1 MPGTLTPTC
10 SFCGLRFASRPLLE
24 LHIREDH
31 LQRDHHPEPDRGDAA
46 RARASQPRA
55 DAPAP
60 THGQSSRSPRTTK
73 EVITMTATPRRRRL
87 RAGSAM
93 TAARA
98 VIRMIRHVNAE
109 LLLASEA
116 MCRPVGAAQPRSRAE
131 MPADPP
137 EHAGTA
143 TERAQRAA

>member
-46 RARASQPRA
+46 SARASQPSA
-55 DAPAP
+55 HAPAP
-60 THGQSSRSPRTTK
+60 AHGQSSRSPRTTK
-73 EVITMTATPRRRRL
+73 EVITMTATPHRRL
-87 RAGSAM
+87 RAGWAM
-93 TAARA
+93 TVARA
-98 VIRMIRHVNAE
+98 VTRMIRDVNAE

-116 MCRPVGAAQPRSRAE
+116 LFRPVGVAQPRSRAE

-137 EHAGTA
+137 EPARTA

>member
-1 MPGTLTPTC
+1 MPGTLTPAC

-31 LQRDHHPEPDRGDAA
+31 LQRDRHPEPDRGDAA

-87 RAGSAM
+87 RAGWAM

-98 VIRMIRHVNAE
+98 VIRTIRHPG
-109 LLLASEA
+109 
-116 MCRPVGAAQPRSRAE
+116 RRGAAPI
-131 MPADPP
+131 
-137 EHAGTA
+137 AG
-143 TERAQRAA
+143 

>member
-1 MPGTLTPTC
+1 
-10 SFCGLRFASRPLLE
+10 
-24 LHIREDH
+24 
-31 LQRDHHPEPDRGDAA
+31 
-46 RARASQPRA
+46 
-55 DAPAP
+55 
-60 THGQSSRSPRTTK
+60 
-73 EVITMTATPRRRRL
+73 MTATPHRRL
-87 RAGSAM
+87 RAGWPI

-98 VIRMIRHVNAE
+98 VTRMIRHIDAE

-116 MCRPVGAAQPRSRAE
+116 MCRPVGVAQPRSRAE

>member
-24 LHIREDH
+24 LHVREDH
-31 LQRDHHPEPDRGDAA
+31 LQRDHCPEPDRGNAA
-46 RARASQPRA
+46 RARASQPRT

-60 THGQSSRSPRTTK
+60 THGQSSRPPR
-73 EVITMTATPRRRRL
+73 ITRNPTLRRRRL
-87 RAGSAM
+87 RLGWAM

-98 VIRMIRHVNAE
+98 VIRIIRRINAE
-109 LLLASEA
+109 LLPASEA
-116 MCRPVGAAQPRSRAE
+116 MFRPVGAPQPRSRAE

-137 EHAGTA
+137 PARTATA
-143 TERAQRAA
+143 TERARRAA

>member
-1 MPGTLTPTC
+1 MPGALTPTC
-10 SFCGLRFASRPLLE
+10 SSCGLRFASRPLLE

-31 LQRDHHPEPDRGDAA
+31 LQRDRHPEPDRGDAA
-46 RARASQPRA
+46 RARGSRPRA
-55 DAPAP
+55 DAFAPA
-60 THGQSSRSPRTTK
+60 HGQSSRPRTTK
-73 EVITMTATPRRRRL
+73 EVITMTATLRRRRL
-87 RAGSAM
+87 RAGWAM

-98 VIRMIRHVNAE
+98 VIRTIRHLDAE

-116 MCRPVGAAQPRSRAE
+116 MCRPVGAPQPRSRAE

>member
-1 MPGTLTPTC
+1 MPGALTPTC
-10 SFCGLRFASRPLLE
+10 SSCGLRFASRPLLE

-31 LQRDHHPEPDRGDAA
+31 LQRDRHLEPDRGDAA

-60 THGQSSRSPRTTK
+60 AHGQSSRPRTTK
-73 EVITMTATPRRRRL
+73 EVITVTATPRRRRP
-87 RAGSAM
+87 RAGWAM

-98 VIRMIRHVNAE
+98 VIRTIRHLDAE

-116 MCRPVGAAQPRSRAE
+116 MCRPDR
-131 MPADPP
+131 
-137 EHAGTA
+137 
-143 TERAQRAA
+143 RAAAPIAGRDARRPA

>member
-10 SFCGLRFASRPLLE
+10 SFCGLRFASRPLLD
-24 LHIREDH
+24 LHVREDH
-31 LQRDHHPEPDRGDAA
+31 LQRDHHLEPDRGDAA
-46 RARASQPRA
+46 RARAFQPRA

-60 THGQSSRSPRTTK
+60 THGQSSRPRTTK
-73 EVITMTATPRRRRL
+73 EVMTMTTTPRRRRL
-87 RAGSAM
+87 RGGWTM

-98 VIRMIRHVNAE
+98 VIRTIRHLDAE

-116 MCRPVGAAQPRSRAE
+116 LFRPVGVAQPRSRAE

-137 EHAGTA
+137 EPARTA

>member
-31 LQRDHHPEPDRGDAA
+31 LQRDHHLEPDRGDAA
-46 RARASQPRA
+46 
-55 DAPAP
+55 
-60 THGQSSRSPRTTK
+60 GSPRTTK
-73 EVITMTATPRRRRL
+73 EVITMTATPRRHRL
-87 RAGSAM
+87 RAGWAM

-98 VIRMIRHVNAE
+98 VIRMIRHLNAE

-116 MCRPVGAAQPRSRAE
+116 MCRPVGAAQPRPRAE
-131 MPADPP
+131 IPADAP
-137 EHAGTA
+137 EHAGSA
-143 TERAQRAA
+143 TERARRAA